1 MDHRYI
7 LAWFVFIFCRVDGE
21 SLYGLKGLSVSLK
34 PALPDKP
41 ADILWKHNGNKAV
54 EFGGYENYV
63 YGTFKNRTTL
73 DWHTADIEITDL
85 RYEDGGNYELEATI
99 NNKLHRS
106 SKTLVVIDTVPKPT
120 ISCKMN
126 NDSSSKKSGT
136 LECSADYKHSQT
148 RSLLKFEWGS
158 HGNVQPGP
166 QLTISLGH
174 EHDGHEYICNVS
186 NPKSSETTTFTAKD
200 CYPDESSSVPLAVG
214 LAVLFLII
222 FVVLVLGI
230 AYSCYRKRKA
240 CFAVKGDEES
250 PPGSTKNVSD
260 DHNTTAQVEEKEHL
274 LPSSSSNQPPHT
286 GLDGTTALGDG
297 NSQNVNEAYQRDGK
311 TNNGKAPPV
320 RPRGA
325 LSPEAAKKEDPAV
338 GLADSEE
345 EKKSHQESSA
355 APEEPGLETTLSES
369 ELKEAEQDGKA
380 NVPSDSVFPAKAL
393 SPLTQNSPNVDIDK
407 PISTPEKEPA
417 MYGDTALYKQN
428 QTTSTPIL
436 CKSLQTL
443 HTKLQIKR
451 VVESSEDEDETA

>member
-355 APEEPGLETTLSES
+355 APEEPGSEQTTAQAEENSTPTD
-369 ELKEAEQDGKA
+369 EAATDQQADRNKGY
-380 NVPSDSVFPAKAL
+380 VDSVRRRFDPKFC
-393 SPLTQNSPNVDIDK
+393 
-407 PISTPEKEPA
+407 EK
-417 MYGDTALYKQN
+417 
-428 QTTSTPIL
+428 S
-436 CKSLQTL
+436 
-443 HTKLQIKR
+443 
-451 VVESSEDEDETA
+451 